1 MDDDSRA
8 LDKGWD
14 ALPGYSSGP
23 GEADEAVTVSVSTA
37 PGEWLVNTTDSV
49 VVPMSMVEVVEALR
63 AQKLTDRSLVWRAGM
78 QEWQPVDRVPQLKL
92 AARMSAAPSVAPA
105 ATRSRPPPPKSSR
118 DATARHP
125 TLAQSAS
132 PLPLASQRAT
142 LPGLPPPGKSRPS
155 NPRLA
160 APRPAS
166 PPPAGND
173 DSEVLAVYARPAA
186 TISFELAPEPAPQSE
201 APALRAPHTLAPLT
215 ADNEPRRP
223 PPARNADL
231 SVVAASEF
239 RQVQR
244 SSQRLLWLCSLGSA
258 AAASLLTLWLS
269 RSPSP
274 SKAAAAAPSAG
285 VPIRAVVSQPA
296 PPPAAAPTP
305 SMTAEPAPV
314 TQAIAKPKPKA
325 KRKARVAVARPAAP
339 AVVPAVTTAPGAAEP
354 SAEPN
359 PYDVKLEEDP
369 PPPAKAAP
377 SEGSAPEAPSAT
389 TDEKPA
395 GDPLLLSHD

>member
-118 DATARHP
+118 GATALHA

-132 PLPLASQRAT
+132 PLPLASRRAT

-155 NPRLA
+155 SPRLA

-186 TISFELAPEPAPQSE
+186 TISFELAPEPAAQSE
-201 APALRAPHTLAPLT
+201 APALQAPNTLAPLT

-223 PPARNADL
+223 PPAQSADL

-244 SSQRLLWLCSLGSA
+244 SSQRLLWLSSIGSA

-269 RSPSP
+269 SSPSP
-274 SKAAAAAPSAG
+274 SSKAAAAPSAG
-285 VPIRAVVSQPA
+285 VPIPAVVTQPA
-296 PPPAAAPTP
+296 PPAAEPTP
-305 SMTAEPAPV
+305 SVTAEPAPAPV
-314 TQAIAKPKPKA
+314 AEAIAKPKPKPKA

-339 AVVPAVTTAPGAAEP
+339 AVTTTAGAAEP
-354 SAEPN
+354 SGEPN

-369 PPPAKAAP
+369 PPPAEAAS
-377 SEGSAPEAPSAT
+377 SEGSVLEAPSAT

-395 GDPLLLSHD
+395 SGPPLLSHD